1 MDMRGLRI
9 YWPRQEY
16 NIRNHQID
24 IVCEKPHYD
33 YERHC
38 GRSHWKKKCFKIQ
51 PWRKVLTLEERVID
65 NT

>member
-1 MDMRGLRI
+1 MRGLRI

-38 GRSHWKKKCFKIQ
+38 GRSH
-51 PWRKVLTLEERVID
+51 
-65 NT
+65 